1 MRRGKS
7 LAYGS
12 FSDSYRSSQCLS
24 VVAKHEQNCIQ
35 DLFSDPCSNV
45 FRDCSEELHQYLS
58 GEPFTQYQDSLY
70 FDRFLQWKMLERQ
83 PITKHGFRQYR
94 VLGKG
99 GFGEV
104 WACQVKATGMMYAC
118 KKLEK
123 THVKRRRGEAMALNE
138 KKILEEVDSRFV
150 VNLAYTYETKHFLC
164 LVLTMM
170 SGGDLKFHIYNVGEP
185 GLDRDRVRLYAA
197 EVCCGLMDLHEKS
210 IIYRDLKPEN
220 ILLDNSGHIRISDL
234 GLAVKVSKGGTVKGR
249 VGTLGYMAP
258 EVISKKYY
266 GTSADWWGLGCLIYE
281 MTAGHPVFR
290 AQGEHPQHR
299 EMENRIQRKQED
311 YNKKFVKSVKDLC
324 SSLLI
329 KDPEQRL
336 GCGDSGGNAVRS
348 HPFFYT
354 INFRMLEAGLV
365 EAPFQPDPRLVYCG
379 DVQDIE
385 EFSPVKGVSLDERDE
400 EFYSMFNTGSV
411 PISWQ
416 KEIIETNCFSE
427 LNVFGPMGSRTPD
440 LDQTQKT
447 PETPKRSLLHRFFHR
462 HQRGSDSS
470 DESRQNTGSN
480 ESWIKS
486 GVKPNQIKIHHSIFT
501 SKEDKPNVPLFKKQR
516 SPKVPIDLSHKN
528 GPTRKVA
535 LMPNYIQKSN
545 VLNVQPS
552 QEDHLSEK
560 LNILHSN
567 EDSSPES
574 PNVLHSNEDSSPES
588 PNVLPTMEDY
598 SPEVPNVLPSKED
611 HSPEEIFNLFSFKE
625 DHIPNALPSEDDH
638 SPEILDIFA
647 PKKDHIP
654 EIPNVLPT
662 KEDHSP
668 DMLNIS
674 YL

>member
-1 MRRGKS
+1 MLNGGGVSIPFSGHFEIYRNIVVLLFYVVVWDCSRG
-7 LAYGS
+7 
-12 FSDSYRSSQCLS
+12 RSSKWREMLRFPHISQCDEL
-24 VVAKHEQNCIQ
+24 AKSIERDYYSLCVKQPIGKKLFKLFCESRQ
-35 DLFSDPCSNV
+35 DLQNYMSLLDALITFCATESV
-45 FRDCSEELHQYLS
+45 IVLLLIRELHQYLS

-462 HQRGSDSS
+462 HVRKCS
-470 DESRQNTGSN
+470 TA
-480 ESWIKS
+480 
-486 GVKPNQIKIHHSIFT
+486 GVGN
-501 SKEDKPNVPLFKKQR
+501 
-516 SPKVPIDLSHKN
+516 
-528 GPTRKVA
+528 
-535 LMPNYIQKSN
+535 
-545 VLNVQPS
+545 
-552 QEDHLSEK
+552 
-560 LNILHSN
+560 
-567 EDSSPES
+567 SSPQG
-574 PNVLHSNEDSSPES
+574 PDS
-588 PNVLPTMEDY
+588 
-598 SPEVPNVLPSKED
+598 
-611 HSPEEIFNLFSFKE
+611 
-625 DHIPNALPSEDDH
+625 
-638 SPEILDIFA
+638 
-647 PKKDHIP
+647 
-654 EIPNVLPT
+654 
-662 KEDHSP
+662 
-668 DMLNIS
+668 
-674 YL
+674 

>member
-1 MRRGKS
+1 RCLQCGAVNLGLIFFPPLNGGSRG
-7 LAYGS
+7 
-12 FSDSYRSSQCLS
+12 RSSKWREMLRFPHISQCDEL
-24 VVAKHEQNCIQ
+24 AKSIERDYYSLCVKQPIGKKLFKLFCESRQ
-35 DLFSDPCSNV
+35 DLQNYMSLLDALITFCATESV
-45 FRDCSEELHQYLS
+45 IVLLLIRELHQYLS

-462 HQRGSDSS
+462 HVRKCS
-470 DESRQNTGSN
+470 TA
-480 ESWIKS
+480 
-486 GVKPNQIKIHHSIFT
+486 GVGN
-501 SKEDKPNVPLFKKQR
+501 
-516 SPKVPIDLSHKN
+516 
-528 GPTRKVA
+528 
-535 LMPNYIQKSN
+535 
-545 VLNVQPS
+545 
-552 QEDHLSEK
+552 
-560 LNILHSN
+560 
-567 EDSSPES
+567 SSPQG
-574 PNVLHSNEDSSPES
+574 PDS
-588 PNVLPTMEDY
+588 
-598 SPEVPNVLPSKED
+598 
-611 HSPEEIFNLFSFKE
+611 
-625 DHIPNALPSEDDH
+625 
-638 SPEILDIFA
+638 
-647 PKKDHIP
+647 
-654 EIPNVLPT
+654 
-662 KEDHSP
+662 
-668 DMLNIS
+668 
-674 YL
+674 